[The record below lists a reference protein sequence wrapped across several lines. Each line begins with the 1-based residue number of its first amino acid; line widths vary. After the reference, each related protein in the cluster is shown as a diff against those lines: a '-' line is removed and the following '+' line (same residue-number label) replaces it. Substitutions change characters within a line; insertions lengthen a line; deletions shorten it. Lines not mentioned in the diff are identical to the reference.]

1 MIEAEAMDFEESE
14 KQNGTHEDLIH
25 IILNEFYI
33 SQQWKLLIVYYLW
46 WIENIQVTLSMIET
60 SKSENL

>member
-33 SQQWKLLIVYYLW
+33 SQQWKLLIVYYL
-46 WIENIQVTLSMIET
+46 
-60 SKSENL
+60 